1 MIAKPKT
8 IKGVK
13 YVPYGY
19 YLKYG
24 KINPKYEKKGNK
36 WTLLE
41 SLLISWVLF

>member
-8 IKGVK
+8 IKGIK

-36 WTLLE
+36 GKWTSLE
-41 SLLISWVLF
+41 S

>member
-1 MIAKPKT
+1 MNFIRKFTFIA
-8 IKGVK
+8 IKGIK

-36 WTLLE
+36 GK
-41 SLLISWVLF
+41 

>member
-1 MIAKPKT
+1 MNNKKGYKMITKPKI

-24 KINPKYEKKGNK
+24 KINPKYAKR
-36 WTLLE
+36 
-41 SLLISWVLF
+41 